1 MMLLTNSIISVFN
14 EKLNKLEFI
23 FENRYDESIL

>member
-1 MMLLTNSIISVFN
+1 MMLLTNSIVSVFN

>member
-1 MMLLTNSIISVFN
+1 MMLLTNSVVSVFN